1 MWTVALS
8 WFPWDSPLRSFV
20 VGSWL
25 AASFFD
31 HGWWFGLQL
40 QESLPSLFALGCVA
54 VSLLNPPIHFEWIEH
69 RTADWVD
76 KLPSGSVVVELTRAH
91 LADLAESNL
100 LHVHLRCGVRVCHI
114 APDAEAVVGLVSKVG
129 AAGYV
134 VRCR

>member
-1 MWTVALS
+1 MALS

-91 LADLAESNL
+91 LADLAESKKAQMDINPVRGVDIHKL
-100 LHVHLRCGVRVCHI
+100 LARVFTLPPGSVSPPPHVHEGHH
-114 APDAEAVVGLVSKVG
+114 P
-129 AAGYV
+129 
-134 VRCR
+134 